1 LFLKKETFIFA
12 KKGFM
17 ENIFKVNFLGEAI
30 DFMESL
36 DEKAREK
43 IYYNA
48 RKAQLINDPELF
60 KKLNEFIW
68 EFRTKYNKNYYRLL
82 AFWDKADNKE
92 TLIIAT
98 HGFIKKTPKTPFKEI
113 KKAEEIRKQYFE
125 LKNKKK

>member
-1 LFLKKETFIFA
+1 
-12 KKGFM
+12 M
-17 ENIFKVNFLGEAI
+17 EKIFKVDFLGEAI

-82 AFWDKADNKE
+82 AFWDKSDNKE
-92 TLIIAT
+92 TLVIAT
-98 HGFIKKTPKTPFKEI
+98 HGFIKKTLKTPDKEI